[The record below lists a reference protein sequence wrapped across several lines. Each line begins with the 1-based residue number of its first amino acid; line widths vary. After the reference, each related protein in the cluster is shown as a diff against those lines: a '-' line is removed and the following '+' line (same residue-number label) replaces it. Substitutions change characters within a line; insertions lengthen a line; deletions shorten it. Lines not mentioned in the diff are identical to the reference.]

1 MHSYFSLRAT
11 MNELRLRIYKEII
24 NDSPSG
30 RTSVFNKICG
40 VTIFISIFFAVI
52 ITENSIDYK
61 FGDQIDLLDWIIGG
75 LFCIEYLCRLWV
87 APLEKKY
94 GQGWKGVFRYA
105 VSPMAII
112 DLIAIVPSFI
122 GVRAE
127 LKILRIIRLLRIL
140 KIGRSEKFKQSIY
153 HFNYALRSKSQEL
166 QISIFYTVLLL
177 LISSTFM
184 YFADSSIQPA
194 LLGSIPRCLWWSITT
209 VSAVGYGDSIPV
221 TAVGK
226 IIASI
231 TSLMGIAAIAI
242 PTGILASGFSESIG
256 VHDENKNVSN
266 EIDFSRNSD

>member
-1 MHSYFSLRAT
+1 
-11 MNELRLRIYKEII
+11 MNELRLRIYEQIR
-24 NDSPSG
+24 NDSPSVK
-30 RTSVFNKICG
+30 TSLFNKICG

-61 FGDQIDLLDWIIGG
+61 FGDQIDFLDWIIGG
-75 LFCIEYLCRLWV
+75 LVCVEYCCRLWV

-94 GQGWKGVFRYA
+94 GKGWKGVLRYM

-112 DLIAIVPSFI
+112 DVIAIVPSFI

-153 HFNYALRSKSQEL
+153 HFNYAFRSKSQEL
-166 QISIFYTVLLL
+166 QISIFYTVILL

-184 YFADSSIQPA
+184 YLAESSIQPK

-226 IIASI
+226 TIASI

-256 VHDENKNVSN
+256 VQDKNKKDLYENEFPKST
-266 EIDFSRNSD
+266 E

>member
-1 MHSYFSLRAT
+1 MHSYFSVRAT

-94 GQGWKGVFRYA
+94 GQGWKGILRYA

-127 LKILRIIRLLRIL
+127 LKILRIIRLLRIF

-184 YFADSSIQPA
+184 YFAESSIQPG

-221 TAVGK
+221 TAFGK

-256 VHDENKNVSN
+256 VQAKNQNVSN
-266 EIDFSRNSD
+266 GIQGPSNTG

>member
-1 MHSYFSLRAT
+1 
-11 MNELRLRIYKEII
+11 MNELRLRIYEQII
-24 NDSPSG
+24 NDSSG
-30 RTSVFNKICG
+30 GRISLFNQICG
-40 VTIFISIFFAVI
+40 VTIFISIFFAVV
-52 ITENSIDYK
+52 ITENSIDYR
-61 FGDQIDLLDWIIGG
+61 FGDQIDFLDWIIGG
-75 LFCIEYLCRLWV
+75 LFCIEYVCRLWV

-94 GQGWKGVFRYA
+94 GKGLKGVLRYM

-112 DLIAIVPSFI
+112 DVIAIVPSFI

-140 KIGRSEKFKQSIY
+140 KIGRSEKFKESIY
-153 HFNYALRSKSQEL
+153 HFNYALRLKSQEL

-177 LISSTFM
+177 LISSTLM
-184 YFADSSIQPA
+184 YLAESSIQPT

-256 VHDENKNVSN
+256 VQDENKNVSN
-266 EIDFSRNSD
+266 EIELSRNSD